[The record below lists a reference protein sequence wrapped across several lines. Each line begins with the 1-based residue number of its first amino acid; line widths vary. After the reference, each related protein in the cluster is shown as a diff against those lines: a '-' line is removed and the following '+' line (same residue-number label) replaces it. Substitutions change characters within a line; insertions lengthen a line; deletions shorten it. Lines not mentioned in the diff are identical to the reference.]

1 MDGVCCLS
9 EYKYL
14 YTIKKLK
21 LMYAI
26 KSKCLG
32 AVVGKLY
39 LIIDFT
45 TVAVELKEIN
55 LDNVC
60 TQGAQPALSVANPKA
75 SHPHR
80 LQ

>member
-14 YTIKKLK
+14 YTMKKLK

-45 TVAVELKEIN
+45 TVAVELKRN
-55 LDNVC
+55 KPGQCLH
-60 TQGAQPALSVANPKA
+60 TGSPASSV
-75 SHPHR
+75 SG
-80 LQ
+80 